1 MTHVN
6 DATRALIQSY
16 EQCHLNAYLDAVGV
30 WTIGWG
36 TTSRAGVGISP
47 RAGMTITQA
56 QADAYFEATLE
67 KFGAEMDRLITRPIN
82 ENQRGGYLSFVYNVG
97 SANFATSSS
106 LRQFNAG
113 NVQDA
118 ADRLRL

>member
-6 DATRALIQSY
+6 AATRALIQSY

-47 RAGMTITQA
+47 RAGMTITQT
-56 QADAYFEATLE
+56 QADAYFEAALE
-67 KFGAEMDRLITRPIN
+67 KFGAKIDRLIKRPIN
-82 ENQRGGYLSFVYNVG
+82 ENQRGGYLSFV
-97 SANFATSSS
+97 
-106 LRQFNAG
+106 
-113 NVQDA
+113 
-118 ADRLRL
+118 